1 MEMKSKTA
9 ALVLVLLTG
18 LNIFLA
24 LNRHSRSN
32 PYSYH
37 GELWADRA
45 GYFMYLPAATSFG
58 FDARRFPAG
67 LDTLTGGGFT
77 LDTLTGRVLTKY
89 TSGVALLQAP
99 FYLAGHGAAHV
110 LGIPAGH
117 FGPVDRVIVDVAAPV
132 LLSLGLWCLFL
143 VLRVRHGDGL
153 SAWTLLGIYAGSNL
167 FYYTIGDPGMSHV
180 YSFFLFA
187 LLLLLMD
194 RHAKAGRGTWHLF
207 GIGLVA
213 GWIVLVRPT
222 NLVFLL
228 VAPFAL
234 AEDLRAGMERS
245 ASLKG
250 KAFVALPAGALL
262 VWIPQ
267 LLYWQYAFGSAI
279 TWPYVNEG
287 FTNWASPHLLEF
299 WFAPNNG
306 LFLNTPFYL
315 LVPIS
320 MGWLWRTRYRSTS
333 IAAMLA
339 MVATSY
345 IGASWWV
352 WHFGCGFGGRI
363 MVEYIALF
371 AVPLTALTDVVLRRV
386 GRWMPITV
394 FCFLAAYNLKLVYS
408 FGDCWFHD
416 VWDWQAFGRMLF
428 GPTK

>member
-1 MEMKSKTA
+1 MKPKTV

-45 GYFMYLPAATSFG
+45 GYFMYLPAATAFG
-58 FDARRFPAG
+58 FDARRFPSG
-67 LDTLTGGGFT
+67 LDTLTGHGFT

-89 TSGVALLQAP
+89 TCGVALLQAP
-99 FYLAGHGAAHV
+99 FYLAGRGIAH
-110 LGIPAGH
+110 LIGIPLGH
-117 FGPVDRVIVDVAAPV
+117 FGPVDRVIVNVAAPV

-143 VLRVRHGDGL
+143 VLRVRHGD
-153 SAWTLLGIYAGSNL
+153 SITAWTLLGIYAGSNL

-187 LLLLLMD
+187 LLLLLLD
-194 RHAKAGRGTWHLF
+194 RHFKEKGNTLRLLL
-207 GIGLVA
+207 IGLIA

-228 VAPFAL
+228 AAPFVG
-234 AEDLRAGMERS
+234 AEDFRAGCRRITMLRPM
-245 ASLKG
+245 
-250 KAFVALPAGALL
+250 ALVLLVAGALL

-267 LLYWQYAFGSAI
+267 LAYWRDAFGSAV

-287 FTNWASPHLLEF
+287 FSNWASPRLLEF
-299 WFAPNNG
+299 WFAPHNG
-306 LFLNTPFYL
+306 LFTYTPLYALVVLGGAWSWRSRNGVTAFVAL
-315 LVPIS
+315 LA
-320 MGWLWRTRYRSTS
+320 L
-333 IAAMLA
+333 
-339 MVATSY
+339 VATSY
-345 IGASWWV
+345 LGASWWV

-363 MVEYIALF
+363 MVEYLALF
-371 AVPLTALTDVVLRRV
+371 AAPLTAWSAAAEKRW
-386 GRWMPITV
+386 GRGVPIVV
-394 FCFLAAYNLKLVYS
+394 FCMLAAYNLKLVYS
-408 FGDCWFHD
+408 FGDCWFYGD
-416 VWDWQAFGRMLF
+416 WDLQAFGQLLF

>member
-187 LLLLLMD
+187 LLMLD
-194 RHAKAGRGTWHLF
+194 RPG
-207 GIGLVA
+207 
-213 GWIVLVRPT
+213 
-222 NLVFLL
+222 
-228 VAPFAL
+228 APYQPC
-234 AEDLRAGMERS
+234 
-245 ASLKG
+245 
-250 KAFVALPAGALL
+250 VPAGGALCACGGSPRRHGAFS
-262 VWIPQ
+262 IPEGQ
-267 LLYWQYAFGSAI
+267 GSRRTARRRSPGVDPSAPLLAVRLWQCHHLAI
-279 TWPYVNEG
+279 CE
-287 FTNWASPHLLEF
+287 
-299 WFAPNNG
+299 
-306 LFLNTPFYL
+306 
-315 LVPIS
+315 
-320 MGWLWRTRYRSTS
+320 
-333 IAAMLA
+333 
-339 MVATSY
+339 
-345 IGASWWV
+345 
-352 WHFGCGFGGRI
+352 
-363 MVEYIALF
+363 
-371 AVPLTALTDVVLRRV
+371 
-386 GRWMPITV
+386 
-394 FCFLAAYNLKLVYS
+394 
-408 FGDCWFHD
+408 
-416 VWDWQAFGRMLF
+416 
-428 GPTK
+428 